1 MNPITA
7 LDLQILHFIHGFS
20 SPALDSFMKA
30 VTYFGEYKIMFALVA
45 VLSIYKGTRHFGIQ
59 ACIAQF
65 FQAALG
71 PVLLKLL
78 VQRPRPFLVDP
89 TIELI
94 VKGPKSYS
102 FPSGHSCT
110 IFAFAFTLFF
120 SDVDKK
126 WKLLA
131 FAIGLLVAISRI
143 YLQVHYPTD
152 VLTGFFVGALAG
164 VLGKI
169 GIKHLEKYISF

>member
-7 LDLQILHFIHGFS
+7 LDLQIIHFIQGFA
-20 SPALDSFMKA
+20 SPALNSFMKT
-30 VTYFGEYKIMFALVA
+30 VTYFGEYKLMFLFVALLA
-45 VLSIYKGTRHFGIQ
+45 AYKGTRRFGIQ

-65 FQAALG
+65 FQAAIG
-71 PVLLKLL
+71 PVLIKYL

-89 TIELI
+89 TLELI

-131 FAIGLLVAISRI
+131 FVLGVLVALSRV

-152 VLTGFFVGALAG
+152 VLVGFLVGALAG
-164 VLGKI
+164 VLGKL
-169 GIKHLEKYISF
+169 GVKKLSKYISF